1 MVEALTSPA
10 WGSADVAIKVA
21 MFTMILPN
29 VAKKM
34 RRLIATGTMSAL
46 AYHVELGPA
55 HAF

>member
-34 RRLIATGTMSAL
+34 RRLIATDTMSAL